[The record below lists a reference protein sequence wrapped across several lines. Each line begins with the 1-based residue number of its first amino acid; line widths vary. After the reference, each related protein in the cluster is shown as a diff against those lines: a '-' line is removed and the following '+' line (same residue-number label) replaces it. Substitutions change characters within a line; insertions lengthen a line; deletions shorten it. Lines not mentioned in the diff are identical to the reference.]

1 MMIQTIWLVL
11 GGEKEKMY
19 ALLRLI
25 DAVRSKAKWGK
36 LYSAA
41 VQSEM
46 EWSSMLQSALLLWDL
61 SIQRGGGEGAGSES
75 FHVHRFAC

>member
-25 DAVRSKAKWGK
+25 DAVRCKAEWGK
-36 LYSAA
+36 LYRTA

-46 EWSSMLQSALLLWDL
+46 EWSSMLQSALLLLDL
-61 SIQRGGGEGAGSES
+61 SIQRGGGGG
-75 FHVHRFAC
+75 CWQ